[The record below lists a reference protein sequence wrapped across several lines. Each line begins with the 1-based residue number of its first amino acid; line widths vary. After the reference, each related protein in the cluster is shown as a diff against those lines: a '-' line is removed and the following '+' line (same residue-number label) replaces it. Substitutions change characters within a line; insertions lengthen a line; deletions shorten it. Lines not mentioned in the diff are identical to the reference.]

1 MNCVCQESNFLI
13 KGPTPGM
20 NLGEH
25 KIAHSCNI
33 HIDVAIGLI
42 LHKLYVCSYVSFCN
56 VDAWVNL
63 MLAIQSA

>member
-20 NLGEH
+20 NLGEY

-33 HIDVAIGLI
+33 HIDVAIG
-42 LHKLYVCSYVSFCN
+42 
-56 VDAWVNL
+56 A
-63 MLAIQSA
+63 